1 MLFDVTKK
9 YVLDKSKVLYL
20 TQWDDIESSL
30 FNYIDIPRFISHIVL
45 FILHIVLFIS
55 HVAPIALYPLCNL
68 VTLIYKNIY
77 LQLCW
82 CFIFDKDQIVFS
94 IL

>member
-45 FILHIVLFIS
+45 LILHIVLFIS

-68 VTLIYKNIY
+68 ATLIYKNIY

>member
-45 FILHIVLFIS
+45 LILHIVLFIS